1 MAMSDYNVNFD
12 AMQQLIK
19 EAESNTTEKKE
30 FKALEDGTY
39 VAEIK
44 EANFCESKASGKPM
58 LKLTYH
64 IIGDGDNTTTYNQN
78 VWDYTVVAGTKNDGY
93 MCWMATKKLENIYHG
108 FVLSGDWDKDNE
120 RLQTDWMPYA
130 TNVEF
135 YLEIKTDKKG
145 NKQYKVIDV
154 WDK

>member
-1 MAMSDYNVNFD
+1 
-12 AMQQLIK
+12 
-19 EAESNTTEKKE
+19 
-30 FKALEDGTY
+30 
-39 VAEIK
+39 
-44 EANFCESKASGKPM
+44 M
-58 LKLTYH
+58 LKLIYH
-64 IIGDGDNTTTYNQN
+64 IIGDSDNTTTYNQN
-78 VWDYTVVAGTKNDGY
+78 AWDYTVVAGTKNDGY

-130 TNVEF
+130 TKVEF